1 MWGSLAALALL
12 TTINPVRLGLILLV
26 LSRPRPMK
34 NLLAYWTGAL
44 VVGMATLLI
53 PLIILHATPSSASF
67 ADKFANP
74 TASPLA
80 QRSTIG
86 TGAFLLLIVVALG
99 VHSLV
104 RARTPELSATPAAM
118 EPDGTTKTSTL
129 LLDSSVPPAL
139 RRLLHPAPDDGT
151 EGASKARRLL
161 SRARTAWRDGSPW
174 ISFFIG
180 VWFLPPLDGVF
191 FALGIV
197 IASGASTGVQFIALV
212 AFVIGVLTVEEI
224 ILVSNVFAPER
235 TQAVLRRVH
244 DWARVHRRKFVAAIL
259 TVVGLSL
266 IARGMGGL

>member
-1 MWGSLAALALL
+1 MAVLALL

-44 VVGMATLLI
+44 MVGLLTLLV
-53 PLIILHATPSSASF
+53 PLILLHATPSSAAFVQSF
-67 ADKFANP
+67 AHP
-74 TASPLA
+74 TKSLVA
-80 QRSTIG
+80 QRTAIG
-86 TGAFLLLIVVALG
+86 VGAALLLIAAMVV

-104 RARTPELSATPAAM
+104 RTPSRNVAPLNPD
-118 EPDGTTKTSTL
+118 PDGTTKTSTL
-129 LLDSSVPPAL
+129 LLDSSVPPVL
-139 RRLLHPAPDDGT
+139 RRLLRPSQDAGT
-151 EGASKARRLL
+151 ADESLVRRLL
-161 SRARTAWRDGSPW
+161 DKARSAWQDGNPW

-212 AFVIGVLTVEEI
+212 VFVIGVLTVEEI
-224 ILVSNVFAPER
+224 ILVSNLFAPER
-235 TQAVLRRVH
+235 TQSVLLRVH
-244 DWARVHRRKFVAAIL
+244 DWARLHRRKFVAAIL

-266 IARGMGGL
+266 VARGLGGL

>member
-26 LSRPRPMK
+26 LSRPRPMQ

-44 VVGMATLLI
+44 MVGLATLLV
-53 PLIILHATPSSASF
+53 PLIVLHATPSSASF
-67 ADKFANP
+67 ADNFADP
-74 TASPLA
+74 TAHPVA

-86 TGAFLLLIVVALG
+86 LGALLLLIAL
-99 VHSLV
+99 VFSLYSLV
-104 RARTPELSATPAAM
+104 RTPERSAAPATAD
-118 EPDGTTKTSTL
+118 PDGTTRTSTL

-139 RRLLHPAPDDGT
+139 RRLLHPAPEDGT
-151 EGASKARRLL
+151 EGGSKARRLL
-161 SRARTAWRDGSPW
+161 ARARTAWRDGSPW

-197 IASGASTGVQFIALV
+197 IASGASTGIQVVALV

-224 ILVSNVFAPER
+224 ILVSNLFAPER

-266 IARGMGGL
+266 VARGLGGL